1 MESAKGEIRGMS
13 DRRSDRFDT
22 GLADRSDADLEG
34 GEQLRQV
41 QGSSLDLM
49 GAGSAGLGKR
59 RISLAALARTRD
71 SSPGGLA
78 ESAFFPKK
86 SALRITSQRLKR
98 RLLAPARPANPG

>member
-59 RISLAALARTRD
+59 RISLSQCVEVDHRLADLID
-71 SSPGGLA
+71 SGGLLA
-78 ESAFFPKK
+78 GSTGNLGDSTIK
-86 SALRITSQRLKR
+86 ALQRLPH
-98 RLLAPARPANPG
+98 LFQIVSS